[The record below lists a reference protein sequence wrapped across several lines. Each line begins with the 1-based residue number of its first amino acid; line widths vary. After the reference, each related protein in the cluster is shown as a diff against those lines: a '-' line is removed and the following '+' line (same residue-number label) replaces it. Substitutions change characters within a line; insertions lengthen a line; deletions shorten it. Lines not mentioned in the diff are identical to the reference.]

1 MSKQLYLE
9 CYSGISGD
17 MAVAALLDL
26 GADPKILEKAIKSLP
41 LKGFEIRIS
50 RVKKSGLD
58 ACDFAVILDA
68 KHENHDHDMEYLHGS
83 GEALQQ
89 EHAHLHQ
96 HEENQEH
103 AHAHDH
109 DANQEHTHIHNHGE
123 NHAHEHRGLSE
134 IHAIISC
141 ADITEAAKDLA
152 KKIFAIL
159 AQSEAKAHGTTIAE
173 VHFHEVGAVDS
184 IVDIVAAAVCLDNL
198 GITDV
203 IIPEL
208 FEGRGYIRCQHGVIP
223 VPVPAVL
230 NIVSEH
236 GIQLHLTETE
246 GELVTPTGAA
256 IAAAIQ
262 TKERLPEHFKIC
274 KIGLGAGK
282 RNYERPSLLRAMLI
296 EDTDEKGDFI
306 WKLESN
312 IDDTTGEA
320 MGFVMEELLRAGAR
334 DVNYIPV
341 FMKKNRPAYQLNI
354 ICDEKDISTMEHIMF
369 AQTTTIGIRR
379 QKMERTILTREIR
392 TIQTSFGDVRIKLC
406 NACGEQ
412 RVYPEYED
420 VAAICR
426 SKDLGFQ
433 NVYHQ
438 LIQEFMQQEEEKE

>member
-41 LKGFEIRIS
+41 LEGFEIRIS

-68 KHENHDHDMEYLHGS
+68 KHENHDHDMEYLHGR
-83 GEALQQ
+83 GEAVRQ
-89 EHAHLHQ
+89 EHAHMHQ

-103 AHAHDH
+103 SHAQEHDH
-109 DANQEHTHIHNHGE
+109 H
-123 NHAHEHRGLSE
+123 HAHEYRGLSE

-208 FEGRGYIRCQHGVIP
+208 FEGRGHIRCQHGVIP

-236 GIQLHLTETE
+236 GIQLHLTET
-246 GELVTPTGAA
+246 
-256 IAAAIQ
+256 
-262 TKERLPEHFKIC
+262 
-274 KIGLGAGK
+274 
-282 RNYERPSLLRAMLI
+282 
-296 EDTDEKGDFI
+296 
-306 WKLESN
+306 
-312 IDDTTGEA
+312 
-320 MGFVMEELLRAGAR
+320 
-334 DVNYIPV
+334 
-341 FMKKNRPAYQLNI
+341 
-354 ICDEKDISTMEHIMF
+354 
-369 AQTTTIGIRR
+369 
-379 QKMERTILTREIR
+379 
-392 TIQTSFGDVRIKLC
+392 
-406 NACGEQ
+406 
-412 RVYPEYED
+412 
-420 VAAICR
+420 
-426 SKDLGFQ
+426 
-433 NVYHQ
+433 
-438 LIQEFMQQEEEKE
+438 